1 MTEPTTLPATQAALQ
16 PVHALEMPMHTLTLL
31 VPSACIAEVSS
42 VVPITRL
49 PRSPVWV
56 LGVVGWRSR
65 PVTIISMEALVSGG
79 KPPTGKGTK
88 MVILYPLPGRA
99 LTDFFGF
106 VTSAEPQSHTIDSA
120 MAAESADLTG
130 NPYLAAAIR
139 LERGVAG
146 IPDFEA
152 LGRALYPK

>member
-1 MTEPTTLPATQAALQ
+1 MTEAATLQ
-16 PVHALEMPMHTLTLL
+16 PVHALEIPMRTLSLL

-42 VVPITRL
+42 IVPITRV
-49 PRSPVWV
+49 PRSPAWV

-65 PVTIISMEALVSGG
+65 PVTILSMEAPISGG
-79 KPPTGKGTK
+79 APPPVKATK

-99 LTDFFGF
+99 STDFFGF
-106 VTSAEPQSHTIDSA
+106 LTSAEPQSHTIDSA
-120 MAAESADLTG
+120 MAADSADLPG
-130 NPYLAAAIR
+130 NPFFAAAIR

>member
-1 MTEPTTLPATQAALQ
+1 MTEAATLQ
-16 PVHALEMPMHTLTLL
+16 PVHALEIPMRTLSLL

-42 VVPITRL
+42 IVPITRV
-49 PRSPVWV
+49 PRSPPWV
-56 LGVVGWRSR
+56 LGVIGWRSR
-65 PVTIISMEALVSGG
+65 PVTIISMEALMSGG
-79 KPPTGKGTK
+79 APPSVKATK

-99 LTDFFGF
+99 STDFFGF
-106 VTSAEPQSHTIDSA
+106 LTSAEPQSHTIDSA
-120 MAAESADLTG
+120 MAADSADLPG